1 MTIIEQIKAEIE
13 RLKGQLIRGACAAQI
28 EMETN
33 CKEEAYN
40 EVLSFLDTLEPEK
53 PAPKDLEEAAN
64 NYLDGV
70 YGKMPHSDLHIAI
83 FIAGAKWQADH
94 NPLPEDTVLFNKG
107 VAEGKR
113 LMMDEWLKDRDGCFW
128 DGVEEGKKAMKDAIL
143 AIIES
148 RLSEII
154 GDAQPKPALRAELE
168 ELINKIKK

>member
-94 NPLPEDTVLFNKG
+94 TPLPEDTVLFNKG
-107 VAEGKR
+107 VEEGKR
-113 LMMDEWLKDRDGCFW
+113 LMMEEAVEGFIFQSEDYYPKELVARYNGELKHGDKVR
-128 DGVEEGKKAMKDAIL
+128 VIVLKKED
-143 AIIES
+143 
-148 RLSEII
+148 
-154 GDAQPKPALRAELE
+154 
-168 ELINKIKK
+168 